1 MSIKSL
7 KSPGGDGIIS
17 EFYQLYWEAI
27 EKDFLEVVNEVFHNF
42 DLSDSQYNGMIT
54 LLHQG
59 GDRDNIRNM
68 QPITLLNTDYKI
80 ISKLLANRT
89 KLVLRK
95 LIHSDQKGFVEGTN
109 IGESNRMIDDI
120 INYVDEE
127 DQEGIIVFVYQE
139 KTYDRVEWG

>member
-1 MSIKSL
+1 
-7 KSPGGDGIIS
+7 
-17 EFYQLYWEAI
+17 
-27 EKDFLEVVNEVFHNF
+27 
-42 DLSDSQYNGMIT
+42 MIT

-68 QPITLLNTDYKI
+68 RPITLLNTDYKI

-109 IGESNRMIDDI
+109 IGENNRMIDDI
-120 INYVDEE
+120 INYLDEE
-127 DQEGIIVFVYQE
+127 DQEGIIVFVDQE
-139 KTYDRVEWG
+139 KSLLQSRMGLDKSRI